1 MSVIS
6 MARRLLDTAGKFQ
19 RDDRGNIA
27 VIFAVA
33 LIPLLGFVGAAIDYS
48 RAVAARTK
56 MQAALDSTA
65 LMAAKDAP
73 TLSASALT
81 TRATGYFNALFTTPL
96 GNPQFTFA
104 YTPASG
110 GTAATVKVSASGTV
124 QTDFLK
130 MVGHPSLA
138 IGTSSTTTWS
148 NTRMRVALAL
158 DNTGSMAQ
166 NNKMTAMQAAA
177 KELVASLSASA
188 STDGDV
194 YISVVPF
201 AKDVNVGT
209 ANSGASWIDWTDYGT
224 CSGTKTTFTT
234 TSEPMYTT
242 QSSCQNASIQ
252 GASKTWTAGNKNSWS
267 GCVTDRTQPYDVQNT
282 APTSTATDFPAE
294 NDGSCPQALL
304 PMTFN
309 WSAVNTEISNMSP
322 NGGTN
327 QPIGL
332 FWAWWTLQTV
342 APFAAPAKDP
352 NFQYVDAIIL
362 LTDGLNTQDRWP
374 ANGDGATQFDGSTKS
389 PGITPTQ
396 RAGTAVDAREKL
408 LCDAIKA
415 NGTVLY
421 TIQVNTDG
429 EAVST
434 VLPYCA
440 SSPDKFF
447 ILTSSNQI
455 SATFASISG
464 SLQKLRVS
472 K

>member
-1 MSVIS
+1 MNVILV
-6 MARRLLDTAGKFQ
+6 RRLLDTAGKFQ

-33 LIPLLGFVGAAIDYS
+33 LVPLLGFVGAAVDYS
-48 RAVAARTK
+48 RAAAARTK
-56 MQAALDSTA
+56 MQAALDATA

-81 TRATGYFNALFTTPL
+81 TRAAGYFNALFTTPV
-96 GNPQFTFA
+96 GNPKFTFT

-110 GTAATVKVSASGTV
+110 GAAANVAVSASGTV

-130 MVGHPSLA
+130 MVGHPTLA
-138 IGTSSTTTWS
+138 IGSSSTATWS

-166 NNKMTAMQAAA
+166 NNKMPALQTAA
-177 KELVASLSASA
+177 KELVTTLSASA

-209 ANSGASWIDWTDYGT
+209 TNSGASWIDWTDYGT
-224 CSGTKTTFTT
+224 CSGSNTTFTT
-234 TSEPMYTT
+234 TGEPMYSTK
-242 QSSCQNASIQ
+242 SSCQ
-252 GASKTWTAGNKNSWS
+252 GAGKTWTAGVKNNWT

-294 NDGSCPQALL
+294 VYGPCPQALL
-304 PMTFN
+304 PLTYN
-309 WSAVNTEISNMSP
+309 WSAVNNEINNMSP
-322 NGGTN
+322 AGGTN

-352 NFQYVDAIIL
+352 NYQYVDAIIL

-374 ANGDGATQFDGSTKS
+374 ANGDGNKEFDGSTKS

-396 RAGTAVDAREKL
+396 QVGTAVDARETI

-415 NGTVLY
+415 AGTVLY

-429 EAVST
+429 EAQST

-447 ILTSSNQI
+447 MLTSSNQI
-455 SATFASISG
+455 SSTFASIG
-464 SLQKLRVS
+464 ASLQKLRVS

>member
-1 MSVIS
+1 MSVIT

-33 LIPLLGFVGAAIDYS
+33 LVPLLGFVGAAVDYS

-56 MQAALDSTA
+56 MQAALDATA

-73 TLSASALT
+73 ILSASALT
-81 TRATGYFNALFTTPL
+81 TRATGYFNALFTTPV
-96 GNPQFTFA
+96 GNPQFTFT

-110 GTAATVKVSASGTV
+110 GTAANVTVNASGTV

-138 IGTSSTTTWS
+138 IGSSSTATWS

-166 NNKMTAMQAAA
+166 NNKMTALQAAA
-177 KELVASLSASA
+177 NELVGTLSASA
-188 STDGDV
+188 STNGDV

-209 ANSGASWIDWTDYGT
+209 ANSGAIWIDWTDYGT
-224 CSGTKTTFTT
+224 CSGTSTTFTT
-234 TSEPMYTT
+234 TNEPMYSTK
-242 QSSCQNASIQ
+242 SSCQ
-252 GASKTWTAGNKNSWS
+252 GAGKTWTAGTKSSWS

-282 APTSTATDFPAE
+282 APTSTATDFPAQIY
-294 NDGSCPQALL
+294 GPCPQALL
-304 PMTFN
+304 PLTYN
-309 WSAVNTEISNMSP
+309 WSAVNTEINNMSP
-322 NGGTN
+322 AGGTN

-352 NFQYVDAIIL
+352 NYQYVDAIIL

-389 PGITPTQ
+389 PGITPT
-396 RAGTAVDAREKL
+396 RVAGTAIDAREKL
-408 LCDAIKA
+408 LCDSIKA
-415 NGTVLY
+415 AGTVLY

-429 EAVST
+429 EAQST

-447 ILTSSNQI
+447 MLTSSNQI
-455 SATFASISG
+455 SATFASIG
-464 SLQKLRVS
+464 ASLQKLRVS
-472 K
+472 Q

>member
-6 MARRLLDTAGKFQ
+6 MARRLLDATGKFQ

-33 LIPLLGFVGAAIDYS
+33 LVPLLGFVGAALDYS

-56 MQAALDSTA
+56 MQEALDSTA

-73 TLSASALT
+73 TLSTAALT
-81 TRATGYFNALFTTPL
+81 TRATGYFNALFTTPV
-96 GNPQFTFA
+96 GNPQFTIS
-104 YTPASG
+104 YTPAG
-110 GTAATVKVSASGTV
+110 GGSAATVAVSASGTV

-130 MVGHPSLA
+130 MVGHPTLA
-138 IGTSSTTTWS
+138 IGSSSTTTWS

-166 NNKMTAMQAAA
+166 NNKMIALQAAA
-177 KELVASLSASA
+177 QELVGSLSASA
-188 STDGDV
+188 STNGDV

-209 ANSGASWIDWTDYGT
+209 TNSGASWIDWTDYGT
-224 CSGTKTTFTT
+224 CSGTNTTFTT
-234 TSEPMYTT
+234 TGEPMYSTK
-242 QSSCQNASIQ
+242 SSCQ
-252 GASKTWTAGNKNSWS
+252 GASKTWTAGTKSSWS
-267 GCVTDRTQPYDVQNT
+267 GCVTDRTQLYDVQNT
-282 APTSTATDFPAE
+282 APTSTATDVPAQIYS
-294 NDGSCPQALL
+294 SCPQALL
-304 PMTFN
+304 PLTYN
-309 WSAVNTEISNMSP
+309 WSTVNTEISNMSP
-322 NGGTN
+322 SGGTN
-327 QPIGL
+327 QPVGL
-332 FWAWWTLQTV
+332 FWAWWTLQTT

-352 NFQYVDAIIL
+352 NYQYVDAIIL

-374 ANGDGATQFDGSTKS
+374 ANGDGATQYDGSTKS

-396 RAGTAVDAREKL
+396 RTGTAVDARETI

-421 TIQVNTDG
+421 TVQVNTDG

>member
-6 MARRLLDTAGKFQ
+6 MARRFFDARGKFH
-19 RDDRGNIA
+19 RDDRGGIA
-27 VIFAVA
+27 IIFAIA
-33 LIPLLGFVGAAIDYS
+33 LVPLLGFVGAAVDYS
-48 RAVAARTK
+48 RAAAARTK
-56 MQAALDSTA
+56 MQEALDATA

-81 TRATGYFNALFTTPL
+81 TRATGYFNALFTTPV
-96 GNPQFTFA
+96 GNPQFTFT

-110 GTAATVKVSASGTV
+110 GTAANVAVTASGTI

-138 IGTSSTTTWS
+138 IGTSSTATWS

-158 DNTGSMAQ
+158 DNTGSMVQ
-166 NNKMTAMQAAA
+166 NNKMTALQAAA
-177 KELVASLSASA
+177 KELVGTLSASA
-188 STDGDV
+188 STNGDV

-209 ANSGASWIDWTDYGT
+209 ANSGASWIDWTDHGT
-224 CSGTKTTFTT
+224 CSGSNTTFTST
-234 TSEPMYTT
+234 GEPLYSTK
-242 QSSCQNASIQ
+242 SSCQ
-252 GASKTWTAGNKNSWS
+252 GVGKTWTAGTQNSWS

-282 APTSTATDFPAE
+282 SPTSTATNFPAQIY
-294 NDGSCPQALL
+294 GPCPQALL
-304 PMTFN
+304 PLTYN

-322 NGGTN
+322 SGGTN
-327 QPIGL
+327 QAIGL

-342 APFAAPAKDP
+342 APFPAPAKDP
-352 NFQYVDAIIL
+352 NYQYVDAIIL
-362 LTDGLNTQDRWP
+362 FTDGLNTQNRWP

-396 RAGTAVDAREKL
+396 KAGTAVDARETI

-415 NGTVLY
+415 AGTVLY

-429 EAVST
+429 QAQST

-447 ILTSSNQI
+447 MLTSSNQI
-455 SATFASISG
+455 SATFATIG
-464 SLQKLRVS
+464 ASLQKLRVS

>member
-6 MARRLLDTAGKFQ
+6 LARRFFDATGKFHH
-19 RDDRGNIA
+19 DDRGNIA
-27 VIFAVA
+27 IIFAIA
-33 LIPLLGFVGAAIDYS
+33 LVPLLGFVGAAVDYS

-56 MQAALDSTA
+56 MQEALDATA

-81 TRATGYFNALFTTPL
+81 ARATGYFNSLFTTPA
-96 GNPQFTFA
+96 GNPQFTFT

-110 GTAATVKVSASGTV
+110 GNAANVTATASGSI

-130 MVGHPSLA
+130 MVGHPSLT

-166 NNKMTAMQAAA
+166 NNKMTSLQAAA
-177 KELVASLSASA
+177 KQLVGTLSASA
-188 STDGDV
+188 STNGDV

-209 ANSGASWIDWTDYGT
+209 PYSGASWIDWTDYGT
-224 CSGTKTTFTT
+224 CSGSSTLFTT
-234 TSEPMYTT
+234 TGEPMYSTK
-242 QSSCQNASIQ
+242 SSCK
-252 GASKTWTAGNKNSWS
+252 GAGKTWTAVSKNTWS

-282 APTSTATDFPAE
+282 PPTSTATNFPAQIY
-294 NDGSCPQALL
+294 GPCPQALL
-304 PMTFN
+304 PLTYD
-309 WSAVNTEISNMSP
+309 WSAVDTVIDNMSP

-342 APFAAPAKDP
+342 APFAAPVKDP
-352 NFQYVDAIIL
+352 NYQYVDAIIL
-362 LTDGLNTQDRWP
+362 LTDGLNTEDRWP
-374 ANGDGATQFDGSTKS
+374 ANGDGGTQFDGSTTS
-389 PGITPTQ
+389 PGITPTMTS
-396 RAGTAVDAREKL
+396 GTAVDARETI

-415 NGTVLY
+415 AGTVLY
-421 TIQVNTDG
+421 TIQVNTSGD
-429 EAVST
+429 AQST

-440 SSPDKFF
+440 SSPEKFF
-447 ILTSSNQI
+447 MLTSSNQI
-455 SATFASISG
+455 SATFTTIGA

>member
-1 MSVIS
+1 MNVIS
-6 MARRLLDTAGKFQ
+6 MVRRLLDTAGKFQ

-33 LIPLLGFVGAAIDYS
+33 LVPLLGFVGAAVDYS

-56 MQAALDSTA
+56 MQAALDATA

-81 TRATGYFNALFTTPL
+81 ARATGYFNALFTAPV

-110 GTAATVKVSASGTV
+110 GVAANVAVSASGTV
-124 QTDFLK
+124 QTDFLR

-138 IGTSSTTTWS
+138 IGASSTATWA

-166 NNKMTAMQAAA
+166 NNKMGALQVAA
-177 KELVASLSASA
+177 KELVTTLSASA

-209 ANSGASWIDWTDYGT
+209 SNSGAGWIDWTDYGT
-224 CSGTKTTFTT
+224 CSGSNTTFDTT
-234 TSEPMYTT
+234 GEPMYSTK
-242 QSSCQNASIQ
+242 SSCQ
-252 GASKTWTAGNKNSWS
+252 GASKTWTAGNKNAWS

-282 APTSTATDFPAE
+282 APTSTATDFPAQIYAE
-294 NDGSCPQALL
+294 CPQALL
-304 PMTFN
+304 PLTYS
-309 WSAVNTEISNMSP
+309 WSTVNNEINNMSP

-332 FWAWWTLQTV
+332 FWAWWTLQTT

-352 NFQYVDAIIL
+352 NYQYVDAIIL

-374 ANGDGATQFDGSTKS
+374 ANGDGATQYDGSTKS

-396 RAGTAVDAREKL
+396 SSGTAVDARETI
-408 LCDAIKA
+408 LCGAIKA
-415 NGTVLY
+415 AGTVLY

-429 EAVST
+429 EAQSA

-447 ILTSSNQI
+447 MLTSSNQI
-455 SATFASISG
+455 SSTFASIG
-464 SLQKLRVS
+464 ASLQKLRVS

>member
-1 MSVIS
+1 MSVIT

-33 LIPLLGFVGAAIDYS
+33 LVPLLGFVGAAVDYS

-56 MQAALDSTA
+56 MQAALDATA

-73 TLSASALT
+73 ILSASALT
-81 TRATGYFNALFTTPL
+81 TRATGYFNSLFTTTV
-96 GNPQFTFA
+96 GNPQFTFT

-110 GTAATVKVSASGTV
+110 GTAANVTVSASGTV
-124 QTDFLK
+124 QTDFLR

-138 IGTSSTTTWS
+138 IGSSSTATWS

-158 DNTGSMAQ
+158 DNTGSMGQ
-166 NNKMTAMQAAA
+166 NNKMTALQAAA
-177 KELVASLSASA
+177 KELVGTLSASA
-188 STDGDV
+188 STNGDV

-209 ANSGASWIDWTDYGT
+209 AKSGASWIDWTDYGT
-224 CSGTKTTFTT
+224 CSGTSTTFTT
-234 TSEPMYTT
+234 TGEPMYSTK
-242 QSSCQNASIQ
+242 SSCQ
-252 GASKTWTAGNKNSWS
+252 GAGKTWTAGTKSNWS

-282 APTSTATDFPAE
+282 APTSTATDFPAQIY
-294 NDGSCPQALL
+294 GPCPQALL
-304 PMTFN
+304 PLTYN

-322 NGGTN
+322 AGGTN

-332 FWAWWTLQTV
+332 FWAWWTLQTA

-352 NFQYVDAIIL
+352 NYQYVDAMIL
-362 LTDGLNTQDRWP
+362 LTDGLNTEDRWP
-374 ANGDGATQFDGSTKS
+374 ANGDGATQYDGSTKS

-396 RAGTAVDAREKL
+396 RAGTAIDAREKL
-408 LCDAIKA
+408 LCDNIKA
-415 NGTVLY
+415 AGTVLY

-429 EAVST
+429 VAQST

-447 ILTSSNQI
+447 MLTSSNQI
-455 SATFASISG
+455 SATFASIG
-464 SLQKLRVS
+464 ASLQKLRVS
-472 K
+472 Q